1 MAFLKLKWV
10 PCHLMQGRGVREG
23 PQRAR
28 HLSSPADVTA
38 CVTQVGISQNTER
51 CSSSSVSQ
59 PQIRVISPG

>member
-1 MAFLKLKWV
+1 MAHLKVEWV
-10 PCHLMQGRGVREG
+10 PRHRMQGRGVREG
-23 PQRAR
+23 LQRAG
-28 HLSSPADVTA
+28 HLSLPADVTA